1 MWDLRSP
8 DCVGLMQCPG
18 RPVVAFDPEGLIFA
32 VGLQSEQIKLYDLRG
47 FDKVRYFHSVHV
59 FQQFHSFPMPGSPRP
74 RFRAK
79 LHLWMIVI
87 NLTAFCY
94 ICFSAIFFLVLIF
107 PFFPFLLP
115 PFLIFSNVG

>member
-47 FDKVRYFHSVHV
+47 FDKVSFSFEIFHL
-59 FQQFHSFPMPGSPRP
+59 FD
-74 RFRAK
+74 FRR
-79 LHLWMIVI
+79 VI
-87 NLTAFCY
+87 
-94 ICFSAIFFLVLIF
+94 S
-107 PFFPFLLP
+107 
-115 PFLIFSNVG
+115 

>member
-47 FDKVRYFHSVHV
+47 FDKVSFSFEIFHL
-59 FQQFHSFPMPGSPRP
+59 FD
-74 RFRAK
+74 FRRATVSSHK
-79 LHLWMIVI
+79 LSR
-87 NLTAFCY
+87 C
-94 ICFSAIFFLVLIF
+94 
-107 PFFPFLLP
+107 
-115 PFLIFSNVG
+115 

>member
-47 FDKVRYFHSVHV
+47 FDKVRYFIVLMFFSSFILSRCPEDPLV
-59 FQQFHSFPMPGSPRP
+59 F
-74 RFRAK
+74 
-79 LHLWMIVI
+79 V
-87 NLTAFCY
+87 
-94 ICFSAIFFLVLIF
+94 
-107 PFFPFLLP
+107 LP
-115 PFLIFSNVG
+115 PFMLNYI